1 VIDRWAPIIDRVEL
15 VSSRGG
21 AFKVACDGNVVFD
34 RKALGRH
41 AAKEEIEGL
50 LGPLLGPRLEWK

>member
-1 VIDRWAPIIDRVEL
+1 MIDRWAPIIDRVEL

-21 AFKVACDGNVVFD
+21 SFKVMCDDSVVFD

-41 AAKEEIEGL
+41 AAQDEIEGL
-50 LGPLLGPRLEWK
+50 LGRFLGPRLEWK